1 LVTRIVGVTADRWR
15 GILSGPIDGFE
26 RQRRTWPAVEA
37 TTGLV
42 VEHRASGFTGRVV
55 RVRGDAVVVRGATG
69 LERELRMLAG
79 AFGVDGRDVTLVAPR
94 AAPPRRGAAIAVSA
108 AARTASGSTAVPGA
122 PAQVARASRIWVEGV
137 HDAELVEKVWGDDL
151 RVEGVVVER
160 LDGIDV
166 LDREIERFRPGPTN
180 RLGVLV
186 DHLVDGSKEA
196 RIAADV
202 RRRHHDHVLVTG
214 TPVVDVWEAVNP
226 RVAGLPGGEWP
237 VVPRGRP
244 WKEGVLAAIGFT
256 GTPGEFWR
264 QLLARVESYADLA
277 PALVGS
283 VERLIDFVTEPP
295 PNGPNAR

>member
-1 LVTRIVGVTADRWR
+1 VTADRWR

-55 RVRGDAVVVRGATG
+55 RVRGDAVVVRGVTG
-69 LERELRMLAG
+69 LERDLRMLPG
-79 AFGVDGRDVTLVAPR
+79 ASGVDGRDVTLVAPR
-94 AAPPRRGAAIAVSA
+94 TQPRPHST
-108 AARTASGSTAVPGA
+108 AARTASGSTAAANA

-160 LDGIDV
+160 LDGIDM

-196 RIAADV
+196 RIADDV
-202 RRRHHDHVLVTG
+202 RRRHGAHVLVTG
-214 TPVVDVWEAVNP
+214 TPFVDVWQAVNP

-237 VVPRGRP
+237 VVPHGRP
-244 WKEGVLAAIGFT
+244 WKEGVLAAVGFT
-256 GTPGEFWR
+256 GSPGEFWR
-264 QLLARVESYADLA
+264 QLLSRVHTYADLA

-283 VERLIDFVTEPP
+283 VERLIDFVTEGPS
-295 PNGPNAR
+295 NGPNAR

>member
-1 LVTRIVGVTADRWR
+1 MADRWR

-37 TTGLV
+37 TAGLV
-42 VEHRASGFTGRVV
+42 VEHGASGFTGRVV
-55 RVRGDAVVVRGATG
+55 RVRGDAVVVRGVTG
-69 LERELRMLAG
+69 LERELRMLPG

-94 AAPPRRGAAIAVSA
+94 VKPRDQASAA
-108 AARTASGSTAVPGA
+108 AARTASGSTAVAGA

-166 LDREIERFRPGPTN
+166 LEREIERFRPGPAT

-186 DHLVDGSKEA
+186 DHLVDGTKEA

-202 RRRHHDHVLVTG
+202 RRRHGAHVLVAG
-214 TPVVDVWEAVNP
+214 TPFVDVWQAVNP
-226 RVAGLPGGEWP
+226 QVAELPGREWP
-237 VVPRGRP
+237 AVPHGRP
-244 WKEGVLAAIGFT
+244 WKEGVLDAIGYT

-264 QLLARVESYADLA
+264 QLLARVHTYADLA

-283 VERLIDFVTEPP
+283 VERLIDFVTEDP
-295 PNGPNAR
+295 PNGPNRR

>member
-1 LVTRIVGVTADRWR
+1 MADRWS

-37 TTGLV
+37 ATGLV

-69 LERELRMLAG
+69 LERELRMLPG

-94 AAPPRRGAAIAVSA
+94 AQPQTTAAT
-108 AARTASGSTAVPGA
+108 RTASGSTAVAGA
-122 PAQVARASRIWVEGV
+122 PAHVARASRIWVEGV

-166 LDREIERFRPGPTN
+166 LEREIERFRPGPAR

-196 RIAADV
+196 RIAAEV
-202 RRRHHDHVLVTG
+202 TRRHRAHVLVTG
-214 TPVVDVWEAVNP
+214 TPFVDVWQAVNP

-237 VVPRGRP
+237 TVARGRP
-244 WKEGVLAAIGFT
+244 WKDGVLDAIGFP

-264 QLLARVESYADLA
+264 RLLARVGTYADLA

-283 VERLIDFVTEPP
+283 VERLIDFVTGPP
-295 PNGPNAR
+295 PNGPNRR

>member
-1 LVTRIVGVTADRWR
+1 MADRWR

-94 AAPPRRGAAIAVSA
+94 ARPGPPAS
-108 AARTASGSTAVPGA
+108 AARTASGSISVAGA
-122 PAQVARASRIWVEGV
+122 PAHVARASRIWVEGV

-166 LDREIERFRPGPTN
+166 LDREIERFRPGPAN

-186 DHLVDGSKEA
+186 DHLVAGSKEA

-202 RRRHHDHVLVTG
+202 GRRHGAHLLVTG
-214 TPVVDVWEAVNP
+214 TPFVDVWEAVNP

-237 VVPRGRP
+237 AVPHGRP
-244 WKEGVLAAIGFT
+244 WKEGVLEAVGFS

-264 QLLARVESYADLA
+264 RLLARVSTYADLA

-283 VERLIDFVTEPP
+283 VERLIDFVTEGP
-295 PNGPNAR
+295 PNGPSAR